1 MTTFV
6 ITVAGGKFVVD
17 GVSQKALT
25 LQEGSTYTFDQA
37 DATNAT
43 HPLRLSTT
51 ADGTHGSGT
60 EYTTG
65 VTTAGT
71 AGSSGA
77 YTRIVLAAGAP
88 TLYYYCSNHSGMG
101 GTITTS
107 TQPSHARNI
116 ADSASVINFLD
127 GVTSPVQT
135 QLNTL
140 TTSVNN
146 ISVTSGSLTK
156 TFAADESATIT
167 LTGNVI
173 APVVSATKETGQTG
187 ATNNK
192 WDAAAAS
199 YALENT
205 AYATTL
211 DLVASGSDVSK
222 TYTSANNLSVGAQDT
237 YPKGPFFK
245 SDGTK
250 VYYVGQQNDSVYSH
264 DLSTPYDVSTA
275 GAATTLSVSGNIT
288 SVMDLF
294 FKPDGT
300 EMYVSDNSATI
311 AQWTLSTAWDITTA
325 SYTTAYAAFSGYGG
339 AHHFWIGT
347 DNEVNVGN
355 NYLYFSAGSSS
366 SYVWKFR
373 LMTPWNISTASY
385 VQGKALGGFGINNST
400 VRGISFKSDGTECYI
415 ATATKIY
422 QLSMPAAS
430 GHNWNVT
437 TFTLAGTSQ
446 TFSGI
451 SGLYYT
457 SNFSN
462 LLLMNDTLNRIEN
475 YNAAISSVTLGTG
488 SFVAGDVGKTI
499 NVNSGSLLLTAT
511 SGTVNTNTQPTS
523 FSQAAS
529 GSWTM
534 NAVVYNADTDV
545 LETSHVQEKYDISG
559 TSSSEKSFYPNGSR
573 PTHGVIWN
581 GDGSAIY
588 VVDSNSDRIYQYPCS
603 TAYDIGTAS
612 TASATTVYFGSQD
625 SQPHAIAWNND
636 GTRLFMLG
644 NGNGRI
650 FQYDTSTPYSAA
662 NLLYNNVYFTVTSQS
677 YTRAGMCFSSD
688 GTRCWIIDQHF
699 VRIYE
704 YELSTP
710 WSINTAS
717 YQNNMLGVYSTDT
730 QPYGVAV
737 SPDGTKLFMSGKQN
751 DKIYQWSLSTPN
763 ALSSASYVGAS
774 PSLSSFA
781 NNPEGICF
789 NGDGS
794 KIYIGTQ
801 GWYIYQCESLA
812 VTGATGYQPCISNN
826 IDSTYW
832 TDINSLTATDT
843 VTNGNVY
850 YAISNDGKTN
860 WSVLDNSSGVRKI
873 VKNNSGTYQVNT
885 NGTYGS
891 ETWAN
896 SAVNTEVAALRESM
910 TSATHAIGYQL
921 ASASYVQMY
930 STGGQIVQ
938 PSDAA
943 FKSDGTKMYVLSVD
957 PAGYVYQY
965 SLSIAWDVSTAS
977 YDSVSFNAAAN
988 PAISANNYGI
998 AFKPDGT
1005 KMYLTDGTNGR
1016 VHEFGLSTAWD
1027 ISTASYTNYL
1037 TTSMTAN
1044 HGLCFSP
1051 DGTKMLIAT
1060 GIHHGVGAAYWTLS
1074 TAWDITTGTAVS
1086 YITGVSSGAGVGV
1099 TQVEYND
1106 DGSKVYFL
1114 SNASGLVYQYSLTSA
1129 YDGQNYSNDSVTFNI
1144 AGQVT
1149 NYYGLVFGDS
1159 GTKMYVVDLDTS
1171 SDGIYQYNTSTSSY
1185 INQMTSTTLN
1195 AIADSSQITL
1205 GTSLDFAAIIYYAS
1219 GNAVP
1224 NYSGTAI
1231 NYDANVRNDAAI
1243 LGTDYNYDAPAQ
1255 NKVRITSVNA
1265 ANLKIRVV

>member
-1 MTTFV
+1 M
-6 ITVAGGKFVVD
+6 
-17 GVSQKALT
+17 SKARDI
-25 LQEGSTYTFDQA
+25 G
-37 DATNAT
+37 
-43 HPLRLSTT
+43 
-51 ADGTHGSGT
+51 
-60 EYTTG
+60 
-65 VTTAGT
+65 
-71 AGSSGA
+71 
-77 YTRIVLAAGAP
+77 
-88 TLYYYCSNHSGMG
+88 
-101 GTITTS
+101 
-107 TQPSHARNI
+107 
-116 ADSASVINFLD
+116 DSAAVINFLD
-127 GVTSPVQT
+127 GSTSNIQT
-135 QLNTL
+135 QLSTL
-140 TTSVNN
+140 DTAIGNV
-146 ISVTSGSLTK
+146 SVTSGSLTK
-156 TFAADESATIT
+156 TFAADETATIT
-167 LTGNVI
+167 LSGNVL
-173 APVVSATKETGQTG
+173 APVVTATKEVGQTG

-211 DLVASGSDVSK
+211 DVVASGSDVSK
-222 TYTSANNLSVGAQDT
+222 TYTSANNLSVSAQDT
-237 YPKGPFFK
+237 SPVGPFFK

-250 VYYVGQQNDSVYSH
+250 VYYAGDQNDLVYSH

-275 GAATTLSVSGNIT
+275 GAATTFNVGTNIT
-288 SVMDLF
+288 NLQCLF

-300 EMYVSDNSATI
+300 EMYVSDSSATI

-325 SYTTAYAAFSGYGG
+325 SYTTAYGAFSGYGG

-347 DNEVNVGN
+347 DNDVNVGN
-355 NYLYFSAGSSS
+355 NYLYFSAGSSTA
-366 SYVWKFR
+366 YIWKFR
-373 LMTPWNISTASY
+373 LSTPWNISTAAY
-385 VQGKALGGFGINNST
+385 VQGKNINSFGIANST
-400 VRGISFKSDGTECYI
+400 VRGISFKSDGTECYV

-437 TFTLAGTSQ
+437 TMTLAGTSQ

-475 YNAAISSVTLGTG
+475 YNSGVSSVTLGSG

-511 SGTVNTNTQPTS
+511 SGAVNTVTQPTS

-534 NAVVYNADTDV
+534 NAVVYDADTDV
-545 LETSHVQEKYDISG
+545 LETSHVSEKYDISG
-559 TSSSEKSFYPNGSR
+559 LSASEKSFYASASR
-573 PTHGVIWN
+573 PAHGVIWN

-588 VVDSNSDRIYQYPCS
+588 VVDSNADRIYQYPCS

-644 NGNGRI
+644 NAYGRI
-650 FQYDTSTPYSAA
+650 YQYDTSTPYSAA
-662 NLLYNNVYFTVTSQS
+662 NLMYNSVYFTVTSQS

-710 WSINTAS
+710 WSINTAT
-717 YQNNMLGVYSTDT
+717 YQNNMLSVNSTET
-730 QPYGVAV
+730 QPYGIAV
-737 SPDGTKLFMSGKQN
+737 SPDGKKLFMSGKQN
-751 DKIYQWSLSTPN
+751 DSIYQWSLSN
-763 ALSSASYVGAS
+763 ANSLASATYVGAS
-774 PSLSSFA
+774 PSINSF
-781 NNPEGICF
+781 NNSPEGICF

-794 KIYIGTQ
+794 KIYIGSSGGTVF
-801 GWYIYQCESLA
+801 QCAAIA

-873 VKNNSGTYQVNT
+873 VKDNGGTYQVNT

-896 SAVNTEVAALRESM
+896 AATNTEVAALRESM
-910 TSATHAIGYQL
+910 TSASGNGAGFNLGITTKDSGVALYTGSQDTSMRDCVISSDGSKFFVIGESGDAVYEYAL
-921 ASASYVQMY
+921 STNFDISSSSASYTT
-930 STGGQIVQ
+930 S
-938 PSDAA
+938 
-943 FKSDGTKMYVLSVD
+943 F
-957 PAGYVYQY
+957 
-965 SLSIAWDVSTAS
+965 
-977 YDSVSFNAAAN
+977 SVSAQEAG
-988 PAISANNYGI
+988 PRGL
-998 AFKPDGT
+998 AFSPDGT
-1005 KMYLTDGTNGR
+1005 RLYICGTSNQ
-1016 VHEFGLSTAWD
+1016 VVFQYSMSTAWD
-1027 ISTASYTNYL
+1027 ISTASYVASGGY
-1037 TTSMTAN
+1037 AIE
-1044 HGLCFSP
+1044 GLVFKP
-1051 DGTKMLIAT
+1051 DGTSYIMCNGAT
-1060 GIHHGVGAAYWTLS
+1060 QIWQYDLS
-1074 TAWDITTGTAVS
+1074 TAWDITTASYVS
-1086 YITGVSSGAGVGV
+1086 QPTISQDNAITGIAL
-1099 TQVEYND
+1099 NA
-1106 DGSKVYFL
+1106 DGTKLFL
-1114 SNASGLVYQYSLTSA
+1114 LGDSYDKVYQYTLGTAYTASTLSYDSVSVSVDTTPNGISFGNSGAKLYVVSNSVRDVYQYTSA
-1129 YDGQNYSNDSVTFNI
+1129 PLAYP
-1144 AGQVT
+1144 
-1149 NYYGLVFGDS
+1149 
-1159 GTKMYVVDLDTS
+1159 
-1171 SDGIYQYNTSTSSY
+1171 
-1185 INQMTSTTLN
+1185 NQMTSTTLN

-1219 GNAVP
+1219 GNTVP

-1255 NKVRITSVNA
+1255 NKIRITSVNA

>member
-1 MTTFV
+1 M
-6 ITVAGGKFVVD
+6 
-17 GVSQKALT
+17 
-25 LQEGSTYTFDQA
+25 
-37 DATNAT
+37 
-43 HPLRLSTT
+43 
-51 ADGTHGSGT
+51 
-60 EYTTG
+60 
-65 VTTAGT
+65 
-71 AGSSGA
+71 
-77 YTRIVLAAGAP
+77 
-88 TLYYYCSNHSGMG
+88 SN
-101 GTITTS
+101 
-107 TQPSHARNI
+107 ARNI
-116 ADSASVINFLD
+116 GDSAPVINYLD
-127 GVTSPVQT
+127 GVTSNLQT

-140 TTSVNN
+140 DTAIGNV
-146 ISVTSGSLTK
+146 SVTSGSLTK
-156 TFAADESATIT
+156 TFAADETATVT
-167 LTGNVI
+167 LTGNVL
-173 APVVSATKETGQTG
+173 APVVTATKEVAQTG

-211 DLVASGSDVSK
+211 DVVASGSDVSK

-250 VYYVGQQNDSVYSH
+250 VYYAGQQNDSVYSH

-300 EMYVSDNSATI
+300 EMYISDNYAKI
-311 AQWTLSTAWDITTA
+311 VQFTLSTAWDISTA
-325 SYTTAYAAFSGYGG
+325 SYTGQLTGLNGYGG

-355 NYLYFSAGSSS
+355 NYLYFSAGSSTA
-366 SYVWKFR
+366 YIWKWR
-373 LMTPWNISTASY
+373 LTTPWSISTALY
-385 VQGKALGGFGINNST
+385 DQGKNINPFGIANST
-400 VRGISFKSDGTECYI
+400 VRGISFKSDGTECYV

-437 TFTLAGTSQ
+437 TMTLAGTSQ
-446 TFSGI
+446 TFSSI

-462 LLLMNDTLNRIEN
+462 LLLINDTLNRIEN
-475 YNAAISSVTLGTG
+475 YNSGVSSVTLGSG

-499 NVNSGSLLLTAT
+499 NVNSGSLFLTAT
-511 SGTVNTNTQPTS
+511 SGTVNTITQPTS

-534 NAVVYNADTDV
+534 NAVVYNSDTDV

-559 TSSSEKSFYPNGSR
+559 LTDPEKSFYPSASR
-573 PTHGVIWN
+573 PAHGVIWN
-581 GDGSAIY
+581 GDGSALY
-588 VVDSNSDRIYQYPCS
+588 VCDSNEDRVKKYPCS

-612 TASATTVYFGSQD
+612 TASQTDFYFGSQD

-644 NGNGRI
+644 NASGRI
-650 FQYDTSTPYSAA
+650 YQYDAGTAYAVNS
-662 NLLYNNVYFTVTSQS
+662 LVYNSVYFAVTGQS
-677 YTRAGMCFSSD
+677 YTRVGMCFSTD
-688 GTRCWIIDQHF
+688 GTRCWIIDQHY

-710 WSINTAS
+710 FSINTAS
-717 YQNNMLGVYSTDT
+717 YQNNMLGIVSYDSY
-730 QPYGVAV
+730 PYGVAV
-737 SPDGTKLFMSGKQN
+737 SPDGKKLFVSGKQHS
-751 DKIYQWSLSTPN
+751 KIYQWSLSTAN
-763 ALSSASYVGAS
+763 TLSSASYVGAS
-774 PSLSSFA
+774 PSLA
-781 NNPEGICF
+781 GAAANPEGICF
-789 NGDGS
+789 NSDGS
-794 KIYIGTQ
+794 KIYMGD
-801 GWYIYQCESLA
+801 GNFYIKQFESIA

-873 VKNNSGTYQVNT
+873 VKDNGGTYQVNT

-896 SAVNTEVAALRESM
+896 AATNTEVAALRESM
-910 TSATHAIGYQL
+910 TSASGFGAGFNIGIATKDSGVDLYTGSQDTSMRDCVISSDGSKFFVIGESGDAVYEYAL
-921 ASASYVQMY
+921 STNFDISSSSASYTTSFSV
-930 STGGQIVQ
+930 SGQEAG
-938 PSDAA
+938 PRGLA
-943 FKSDGTKMYVLSVD
+943 FSPDGTRFYICGTSNQV
-957 PAGYVYQY
+957 VYQY
-965 SLSIAWDVSTAS
+965 SMSS
-977 YDSVSFNAAAN
+977 
-988 PAISANNYGI
+988 
-998 AFKPDGT
+998 
-1005 KMYLTDGTNGR
+1005 
-1016 VHEFGLSTAWD
+1016 AWD
-1027 ISTASYTNYL
+1027 ISTASYVASGGY
-1037 TTSMTAN
+1037 AIE
-1044 HGLCFSP
+1044 GLVFKP
-1051 DGTKMLIAT
+1051 DGTSYIMCNGAT
-1060 GIHHGVGAAYWTLS
+1060 QIWQYDLS
-1074 TAWDITTGTAVS
+1074 TAWDITTASYVSQPTISEDNAITGIALNADGTKLFLLGDSYDKIYQYTLGTAYTASTLSYDNVS
-1086 YITGVSSGAGVGV
+1086 VSVDTTPNGISFGNSGAKFYVV
-1099 TQVEYND
+1099 
-1106 DGSKVYFL
+1106 
-1114 SNASGLVYQYSLTSA
+1114 SNSVRDVYQYTSA
-1129 YDGQNYSNDSVTFNI
+1129 
-1144 AGQVT
+1144 A
-1149 NYYGLVFGDS
+1149 LV
-1159 GTKMYVVDLDTS
+1159 YP
-1171 SDGIYQYNTSTSSY
+1171 
-1185 INQMTSTTLN
+1185 NQMTSTTLN

-1219 GNAVP
+1219 GNTVP